1 MISTGY
7 SPQNESTD
15 LKKKDIRSLVKSMK
29 PGQIITIVGE
39 VWKYKYVKLDDHVF
53 GILNDKDKLTDNNGL
68 SDSGRYATLSDTE
81 VIENADYHSKK
92 YKADISI
99 ASKRLN
105 PDALMKA
112 SMKNSHI

>member
-1 MISTGY
+1 MINTGY
-7 SPQNESTD
+7 SPKNESTD

-68 SDSGRYATLSDTE
+68 TDSGRYAILGETE

-92 YKADISI
+92 NKADISI
-99 ASKRLN
+99 ASKRLD
-105 PDALMKA
+105 PDILIKICL
-112 SMKNSHI
+112 KHTHV